1 MKFSKF
7 STVIFI
13 SSAMTIACFCGCVSD
28 KPSVYNDI
36 ARYQQNQVALG
47 PQTRTDT
54 LGTDLDDPLG
64 LITPTPD
71 VSPKDF
77 DTPPIIPR
85 ITATQ
90 DPKTGKKVYH
100 ITIEEAIVRA
110 LSNSPEIR
118 IVSFNPEI
126 AKEEITK
133 AAGLFDVAAFG
144 QLNYDRQDNPVN
156 SGFQAGESDNRLLQ
170 SGLKQR
176 ATTGAE
182 WSASYAVTRAWD
194 DLALRALPTRYEP
207 VLAFEV
213 KQPLMR
219 DAGTLVNLAG
229 VNVAKLNH
237 QIALTA
243 FKQRAEEVASEVMAT
258 YWVLYQTQNDVDIQQ
273 RLVQRTI
280 ETLERLQS
288 RKEIDVTEVQLKQ
301 TETSLKSRQAILIQ
315 FKKTVLDVQDALL
328 RLLADSQMNLID
340 DIRIVPQ
347 SQPSLEPTRN
357 EVREILTLA
366 MRNNPILHQRRLAV
380 EVADINIEVA
390 KNQKMPRLDLVA
402 SARTQ
407 ALERDYN
414 DAHNELNNGDFVSY
428 SIGVSFEYP
437 LGNRQRNAE
446 FRRRILERS
455 KAVSDLQNIADQ
467 VATQT
472 KEQMRAV
479 SADYEEIFVQDDAVK
494 AATIYLKSLE
504 DTEKIRKK
512 LTPEF
517 MLVKLQAQEDL
528 ANAKRSHVRSI
539 ANYNV
544 SLARLAQI
552 TGTVLEFHNV
562 KPSMLKLT
570 ANTTSTN

>member
-7 STVIFI
+7 STVIFV
-13 SSAMTIACFCGCVSD
+13 SSAITIVCFCGCVSD
-28 KPSVYNDI
+28 EPNVYNDI

-54 LGTDLDDPLG
+54 FGTNLDDPLG

-71 VSPKDF
+71 TSSKDP

-85 ITATQ
+85 ITATL
-90 DPKTGKKVYH
+90 DPATGKKVYN

-144 QLNYDRQDNPVN
+144 QLNYDKQDNPIN
-156 SGFQAGESDNRLLQ
+156 SAFQAGQSDNRLLK

-194 DLALRALPTRYEP
+194 DLALRTLSTRYEP

-219 DAGTLVNLAG
+219 DAGKLVNLSG

-288 RKEIDVTEVQLKQ
+288 RKEIDVTQVQLKQ

-340 DIRIVPQ
+340 DITIVPQ

-380 EVADINIEVA
+380 EVADINVEVA

-407 ALERDYN
+407 ALDRDYN
-414 DAHNELNNGDFVSY
+414 DAHNELDSGDYVSY

-437 LGNRQRNAE
+437 LGNRQRKAE
-446 FRRRILERS
+446 FRRRRLERS

-479 SADYEEIFVQDDAVK
+479 NADYEEIFVQDDAVK
-494 AATIYLKSLE
+494 AATIYLRSLE
-504 DTEKIRKK
+504 DTEKIRKQ

-528 ANAKRSHVRSI
+528 ANAKRSHVRTI
-539 ANYNV
+539 ADYNV

-570 ANTTSTN
+570 ADTKSAN